1 MTVSLAIMETAGSSG
16 YDEPEYGRPGQSKI
30 GQLRMAE
37 LVASALRD
45 RILAGGITDGST
57 LPKQDELVAQF
68 GVSYPSVREALRI
81 LETEGF
87 VTVRRGNRGGATVH
101 APDIGTAGYA
111 LGLTLQAMQ
120 VRVPDLGDALAVLEP
135 ICVAHCA
142 EREDRAEAVVPRL
155 EELLAASRARLDDG
169 AAFTRSSRE
178 FHDVLVGFAP
188 NATLRVVVK
197 SLTSLWSVQEE
208 SWADT
213 QMSHGVYP
221 SPADRAAAQR
231 AHERLVALI
240 ARGEADEAS
249 RVAHEHLNATQQWVC
264 RTLEDRVIDAASSR
278 SRMRFRRG

>member
-1 MTVSLAIMETAGSSG
+1 MERAGS
-16 YDEPEYGRPGQSKI
+16 EYAKI

-45 RILAGGITDGST
+45 RILAGGITDGSS
-57 LPKQDELVAQF
+57 LPKQDELVAEF

-87 VTVRRGNRGGATVH
+87 ITVRRGNRGGATVH

-120 VRVPDLGDALAVLEP
+120 VRVPDLGAAVADLEP
-135 ICVAHCA
+135 LCAAHCA
-142 EREDRAEAVVPRL
+142 QRSDRERVVVPRL
-155 EELLAASRARLDDG
+155 EELLAESERHLDDG
-169 AAFTRSSRE
+169 AAFTRASRE
-178 FHDVLVGFAP
+178 FHDTLVGFDP

-208 SWADT
+208 AWADA
-213 QMSHGVYP
+213 QVSQGAYP
-221 SPADRAAAQR
+221 SRADCVVAQQ
-231 AHERLVALI
+231 AHERLATSIKQGDADGAARI
-240 ARGEADEAS
+240 AQ
-249 RVAHEHLNATQQWVC
+249 EHLTATQRWVC
-264 RTLEDRVIDAASSR
+264 RTLKDRVIDAASAR